1 MQVWERHSVKDIL
14 LTLEIELAK
23 GKSELACAEADI
35 QKVKNRITFI
45 ISAIHHLKTRQEV

>member
-14 LTLEIELAK
+14 LTLEMELAK